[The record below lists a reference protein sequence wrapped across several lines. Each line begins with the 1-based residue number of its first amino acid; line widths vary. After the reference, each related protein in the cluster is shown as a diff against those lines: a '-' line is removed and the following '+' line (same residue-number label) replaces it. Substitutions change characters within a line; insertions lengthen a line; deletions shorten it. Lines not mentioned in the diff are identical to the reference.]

1 VSGSGQKSG
10 GSAISRMRT
19 AEKKEYVPTEGR
31 TVAYHVE
38 GNGRP
43 TGYFRFVDG
52 EGNQQGEADYQ
63 GREDLGGCP

>member
-1 VSGSGQKSG
+1 MCS
-10 GSAISRMRT
+10 
-19 AEKKEYVPTEGR
+19 AEKKEYVPAEGR
-31 TVAYHVE
+31 AVAYHVE
-38 GNGRP
+38 RNGRP